1 MVGAFENVG
10 LDKHNTLIKLEE
22 TEGVKNASRVV
33 KKRKSSRH
41 LTLACCSCQK
51 RRKKCDG
58 NYPRCTGCIKQGINC
73 TIIFHPTGREIKR
86 NHIENLEN
94 EIQSLKA
101 QLRGKPELNE
111 QSDSESALTET
122 DASSPP
128 DSDIQFKLFNNQ
140 KPRGYSIT
148 KLLRSSLNVYS
159 SERPSESCPQ
169 HHHHHHAPFV
179 FPNKDYASNLFSLY
193 NSSVQ
198 AQYPFLDWPAME
210 TMFERVVMEKT
221 EDSEA
226 NFFVFMLFAIGSQLS
241 NGNHTKAYYDHA
253 LNYLSPVIE
262 HLNLSTVQAYLL
274 MAVFSQKVSDGNAVW
289 QTTGL
294 AIRSA
299 VILGL
304 HRTPYKSTKISK
316 QDEEINDLKSRV
328 FWSAYG
334 IERINGLVLGR
345 PFGISDID
353 IDMPYPV
360 ETEQNKVACHV
371 FKLRSIQSNICSF
384 IYNPLRFKDEE
395 SNDSTKVGILI
406 ELNDWMSTF
415 PSKENTNSF
424 FETNYWSLVSYHN
437 SILLLLRPTILR
449 IAKNRLNS
457 SKRDF
462 EWFKIF
468 TESASSICTGYKA
481 SHLNGVLDYTWLAM
495 HCCFVAGISFLYCIW
510 LDKSLN
516 VLQWKRNSIIY
527 ETISS
532 CSSLLY
538 VFAEKWSSASVF
550 RDSFERVSNL
560 IKHQIDHKDLITENQ
575 QVGLLNGIEIDPY
588 LRMSNEFFNSAI
600 DPYKAPN
607 TTNQITAPE
616 VDDDSLWEFL
626 DSTGDVYLRNLFN
639 DMEGNLQ
646 ANSIGSV

>member
-1 MVGAFENVG
+1 MVRKFENVS
-10 LDKHNTLIKLEE
+10 LDKHNSLVKLEQVPD
-22 TEGVKNASRVV
+22 TDRVIN
-33 KKRKSSRH
+33 KRKSSRH

-58 NYPRCTGCIKQGINC
+58 GYPSCSGCIKQNIDC

-86 NHIENLEN
+86 NHIESLEK
-94 EIQSLKA
+94 EIDSLKA
-101 QLRGKPELNE
+101 LLGNTNR
-111 QSDSESALTET
+111 SDSVAM
-122 DASSPP
+122 SSDSSCSYTSNSP
-128 DSDIQFKLFNNQ
+128 DLEIQTKLFNDQ

-148 KLLRSSLNVYS
+148 KMINTSLNVYATDKS
-159 SERPSESCPQ
+159 STDSGHYRLNRFNTPFKFPSIEI
-169 HHHHHHAPFV
+169 A
-179 FPNKDYASNLFSLY
+179 NNLLKVY
-193 NSSVQ
+193 KISVHT
-198 AQYPFLDWPAME
+198 QYPFLDWTFVE
-210 TMFERVVMEKT
+210 SCFKSVIIDRSNDKT
-221 EDSEA
+221 ES
-226 NFFVFMLFAIGSQLS
+226 FFIFMILAIASQLS
-241 NGNHTKAYYDHA
+241 LSSNSRINYTRSYYEMA
-253 LNYLSPVIE
+253 FNNLSPIIE
-262 HLNLSTVQAYLL
+262 HLNLQTVQAYLL
-274 MAVFSQKVSDGNAVW
+274 LAMFAQKVSDGNAVW

-304 HRTPYKSTKISK
+304 HRTPYKSNKMIESD
-316 QDEEINDLKSRV
+316 DELNDLKSRI

-360 ETEQNKVACHV
+360 ETDESRVACHV

-415 PSKENTNSF
+415 PGKEDTSSF
-424 FETNYWSLVSYHN
+424 FETNNWSLVSYHN
-437 SILLLLRPTILR
+437 SILLLLRPTIVG
-449 IAKNRLNS
+449 IAKNKLNS

-468 TESASSICTGYKA
+468 TESASAICTSYKS
-481 SHLNGVLDYTWLAM
+481 SHLKGILDYTWLAM

-510 LDKSLN
+510 MDKSLN
-516 VLQWKRNSIIY
+516 VLQWKRKSIIY
-527 ETISS
+527 ETINS

-538 VFAEKWSSASVF
+538 VFAEKWESAAVF
-550 RDSFERVSNL
+550 RDSFERISNL
-560 IKHQIDHKDLITENQ
+560 IKNQIDKNNIDTNDPT
-575 QVGLLNGIEIDPY
+575 VGLLNGIEIDPY
-588 LRMSNEFFNSAI
+588 LRMSNEFFNNAI
-600 DPYKAPN
+600 DPFK
-607 TTNQITAPE
+607 TNNNQGPSNVNE
-616 VDDDSLWEFL
+616 VDDSSLWEFL

-639 DMEGNLQ
+639 EMEGKLQ
-646 ANSIGSV
+646 